1 MPVLWLA
8 GIDSP
13 RLRDW
18 PPLRTGGGYTP
29 DRSWDDL
36 GEVPQ
41 PRAMLD
47 VHDHDEMDCV
57 LALMRVYSFT
67 AEFAVDVVRTVR
79 AQLGYRE
86 DQP

>member
-1 MPVLWLA
+1 
-8 GIDSP
+8 
-13 RLRDW
+13 
-18 PPLRTGGGYTP
+18 
-29 DRSWDDL
+29 
-36 GEVPQ
+36 
-41 PRAMLD
+41 MLD